1 MSITPRVERKQ
12 LRKQKSADITYID
25 HVKKLSTQEKASIN
39 INIDDFEKTDVVD
52 DAYVLQERSRN
63 QV

>member
-25 HVKKLSTQEKASIN
+25 HEKKLSTQEKASIN
-39 INIDDFEKTDVVD
+39 IKINDFEKTDVVD
-52 DAYVLQERSRN
+52 DAYALQERSRN

>member
-12 LRKQKSADITYID
+12 LRKQKSADLTYSD
-25 HVKKLSTQEKASIN
+25 HVKKLGTQDKASIN

-52 DAYVLQERSRN
+52 DAYALQERSRN

>member
-25 HVKKLSTQEKASIN
+25 HVKKLSMQEKASIN

>member
-12 LRKQKSADITYID
+12 LRKQKSADITYSD
-25 HVKKLSTQEKASIN
+25 HVKKLGTQEKTSIS

-52 DAYVLQERSRN
+52 DAYAL
-63 QV
+63 